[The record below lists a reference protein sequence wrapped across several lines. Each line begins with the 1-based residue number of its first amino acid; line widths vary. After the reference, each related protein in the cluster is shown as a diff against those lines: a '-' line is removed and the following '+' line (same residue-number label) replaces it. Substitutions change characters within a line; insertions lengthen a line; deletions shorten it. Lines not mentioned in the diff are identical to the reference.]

1 MKEFYLNPEIQQY
14 SHLELIAK
22 QVVEGFI
29 TGLHKSPFH
38 GFSVEFA
45 EHRLYN
51 TGESTRHIDWK
62 LFARTEKLF
71 VKNYEEETNL
81 RCQLVIDHSP
91 SMFYPEKGKDGSK
104 LRFSIHAA
112 AALMQLLK
120 KQRDAIGLSLFAD
133 EVSKHYPARS
143 SQVHRKLLLNEMESL
158 LEISEIPPKRD
169 SLLAKSLHDIAD
181 RIPKRSLIVIFSDI
195 IDHKEEREDIISA
208 LRHLKHNKHEVILFH
223 VFDQATELDF
233 DFKNRPYR
241 FVDVETGE
249 EMKVNPNEIKEHYQK
264 KAREYFDDLHLEC
277 SHFGI
282 DFVTADISKGFHQVL
297 YPYLIKR
304 HKMP

>member
-1 MKEFYLNPEIQQY
+1 MSEFYLDAEIQQY

-62 LFARTEKLF
+62 LYARTEKLF
-71 VKNYEEETNL
+71 VKSFEEETNL

-91 SMFYPEKGKDGSK
+91 SMFYPLGSENGNK
-104 LRFSIHAA
+104 LRFSIYAA

-120 KQRDAIGLSLFAD
+120 KQRDAIGMSLFAE

-143 SQVHRKLLLNEMESL
+143 NQVHRKLLLNEMEKM
-158 LEISEIPPKRD
+158 LEIADYPEKKD
-169 SLLAKSLHDIAD
+169 SMLGASLHDIAE

-195 IDHKEEREDIISA
+195 IDHREQRDEIISA

-223 VFDQATELDF
+223 VYDESTELNF
-233 DFKNRPYR
+233 EFQNRPYR
-241 FVDVETGE
+241 FVDVESGE
-249 EMKVNPNEIKEHYQK
+249 EMKVNPNEIKDQYLE
-264 KAREYFDDLHLEC
+264 KAKAYFEDLKLEC

-282 DFVTADISKGFHQVL
+282 DFVTADIKQGFHQVL
-297 YPYLIKR
+297 YPYLVKR
-304 HKMP
+304 SKMP